1 MTDNLYDDT
10 DSSGKKTRETLAE
23 LLLKASSAESREK
36 IEKLKKL
43 GDSTLYISGFFSE
56 SLQRKIVDVDYYVD
70 MGKIAYGTLS
80 SAVDEDTFSKMYKE
94 ISYKFVDI
102 VDVLSLISQKAMLNS
117 DDNILRL
124 LDVYSRT
131 GSSLVGETL
140 IEKGVLNLPDK
151 KHMKKQQ

>member
-1 MTDNLYDDT
+1 MITFQVFD
-10 DSSGKKTRETLAE
+10 
-23 LLLKASSAESREK
+23 
-36 IEKLKKL
+36 
-43 GDSTLYISGFFSE
+43 
-56 SLQRKIVDVDYYVD
+56 Q
-70 MGKIAYGTLS
+70 LS